1 MIIVLKREAPPET
14 AQEILDK
21 IASKG
26 LKPLH
31 MPGTE
36 RVVLGALGDERVL
49 AELALDSHP
58 MVESLKPIL
67 APYKLVSREMH
78 AHDTV
83 VRLGKLAI
91 GGRGFAVIA
100 GPCAVETESQMRNTA
115 RFAKAAGAHGLRAGA
130 YKPRTSPYAF
140 QGHGLEGLK
149 LLRSVGDEFGLPVV
163 TEVLEAADVEVVAQ
177 YADALQIGARNMQNF
192 SLLKAVGRAEKPVV
206 LKRGMAA
213 KVEDLLM
220 AAEYL
225 MAEGNGEVILCERGI
240 RTFETATRN
249 TLDLN
254 AIPYIKQRT
263 HLPVLVDP
271 SHGTGVRDFVIP
283 MALAAAACGADG
295 ILVEMHEDP
304 AAAWSDGAQS
314 LYPEGFEQLMA
325 ALEPIAP
332 RWEGSSVSARRRR
345 GSAKA
350 LTRRSTLRRPAG
362 ALRRL
367 TDGARAPTPCCSR
380 RSPGPSLILEQAA
393 LRIECRGGAVRA
405 AALSAGGRTVLAT
418 LERALPTARRH
429 ATATS

>member
-67 APYKLVSREMH
+67 APYKLVSRELH

-149 LLRSVGDEFGLPVV
+149 LLRATGDEFGMPIV
-163 TEVLEAADVEVVAQ
+163 TEVMESADVEVVAE

-192 SLLKAVGRAEKPVV
+192 SLLKVVGRAGKPVV
-206 LKRGMAA
+206 LKRGLAA

-225 MAEGNGEVILCERGI
+225 LAEGNDQVILCERGI

-283 MALAAAACGADG
+283 MSLAAAACGADG
-295 ILVEMHEDP
+295 LLVEMHENP
-304 AAAWSDGAQS
+304 AVAWSDGAQS

-325 ALEPIAP
+325 ALEPITAAVG
-332 RWEGSSVSARRRR
+332 RQ
-345 GSAKA
+345 
-350 LTRRSTLRRPAG
+350 LR
-362 ALRRL
+362 
-367 TDGARAPTPCCSR
+367 
-380 RSPGPSLILEQAA
+380 
-393 LRIECRGGAVRA
+393 
-405 AALSAGGRTVLAT
+405 
-418 LERALPTARRH
+418 
-429 ATATS
+429 